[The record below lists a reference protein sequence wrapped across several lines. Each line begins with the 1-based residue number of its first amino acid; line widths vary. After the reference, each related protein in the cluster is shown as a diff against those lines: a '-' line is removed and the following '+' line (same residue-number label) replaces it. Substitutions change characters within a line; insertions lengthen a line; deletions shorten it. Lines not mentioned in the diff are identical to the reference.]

1 MIRISLIYLSV
12 FLFPINVFIGL
23 EANAKDACDL
33 DKCRNDCNEIGM
45 PLRSCKAPTCIP
57 VCGPLDEP
65 SEMFPVLV
73 PVESSEG

>member
-1 MIRISLIYLSV
+1 MIKKSFILLFFFPLAVSLISA
-12 FLFPINVFIGL
+12 FK
-23 EANAKDACDL
+23 ANAADICDV
-33 DKCRNDCNEIGM
+33 DKCRNDCNEIGL

-73 PVESSEG
+73 PIESSEG